1 MKKKIKLIQLS
12 FAFLLIMVANSC
24 DNIGVRNTPTPTP
37 TPSIYPDDQI
47 KFIEELRALK
57 TDNSTG
63 NSVLDHE
70 AAERRNSYYEQKFK
84 VQDWAAI
91 INSISESY
99 PFDKSTYHISAV
111 AYDGWKVEL
120 NLNSLSIDEV
130 KKIRKDQIIKF
141 CGDRTGKN
149 DFMTGEDEYNVS
161 SYVLV
166 D

>member
-12 FAFLLIMVANSC
+12 FAFLLIMIANSC
-24 DNIGVRNTPTPTP
+24 DNIGVRNTPTP

-47 KFIEELRALK
+47 KFIEGYQALK

-70 AAERRNSYYEQKFK
+70 AGERRNSYFEQKFK

-91 INSISESY
+91 INSISDS
-99 PFDKSTYHISAV
+99 FVDKGTYHIRAV
-111 AYDGWKVEL
+111 AYDGWTVEL

-130 KKIRKDQIIKF
+130 KKIRKGQTIKF
-141 CGDRTGKN
+141 SGDRTGQN
-149 DFMTGEDEYNVS
+149 NFITGEDQYNVS
-161 SYVLV
+161 SYVIV